1 MFETSFSHI
10 GKFNDYHIWIKKHVP
25 GYFNTKDSNIW
36 LLRAYK
42 LKEPL
47 FLTRTRGMVFANV
60 DQKVGLDYKDPIMGD
75 KDFKNLKEEIL
86 NT

>member
-1 MFETSFSHI
+1 MDQKACT
-10 GKFNDYHIWIKKHVP
+10 
-25 GYFNTKDSNIW
+25 GYFNTKDANIW
-36 LLRAYK
+36 LLRVYK

-75 KDFKNLKEEIL
+75 KDFKKLKEEIL